1 MVSVVLF
8 DLWNTLVSASTYET
22 TMEIARRFEFPADF
36 DPYAF
41 LYETVKPLMTDSVD
55 REREFFRR
63 TLLSWDSDLS
73 DEQLAALTALWQRRL
88 ADSRVFDDVGETLDR
103 LASSHRL
110 GLISNLTPHAHDIF
124 TSRFK
129 LEDRFEHC
137 LYSCREGV
145 AKPDAAIFSRA
156 LARFG
161 VEPGDAVFA
170 GDSYALDVDGPKAV
184 GIAAVWLNR
193 NGKAPPENARF
204 LPDAVI
210 STLSELPDA
219 LASLSR

>member
-22 TMEIARRFEFPADF
+22 TVEIARRFDFPADF

-41 LYETVKPLMTDSVD
+41 LYETVKPLMTNPVD
-55 REREFFRR
+55 REREFFRK

-73 DEQLAALTALWQRRL
+73 DEQIAVLTAMWQRRL
-88 ADSRVFDDVGETLDR
+88 ADSRVFDDAVETLDA
-103 LASSHRL
+103 LTSSHRL
-110 GLISNLTPHAHDIF
+110 GLISNLTPHALDVF
-124 TSRFK
+124 TSRFD
-129 LEDRFEHC
+129 LEGRFEHC

-145 AKPDAAIFSRA
+145 AKPDAAIFERA
-156 LARFG
+156 LQRFG
-161 VEPGDAVFA
+161 AEAGDAVFV

-184 GIAAVWLNR
+184 GIAAFWLNR
-193 NGKAPPENARF
+193 TKKSPPANARF

-210 STLSELPDA
+210 STLTELPDA
-219 LASLSR
+219 LETLSR